1 MSDFSTFI
9 ETNGAFLL
17 SFFGLLGG
25 GISYI
30 LIFCLKS
37 RCSEISCCGCKL
49 VRTPIPLEQLGN
61 VNLELPNNNIVNN
74 NIP

>member
-1 MSDFSTFI
+1 MSDFSEFI
-9 ETNGAFLL
+9 EKNGAFLL

-37 RCSEISCCGCKL
+37 RCSEISCCGCKIIR
-49 VRTPIPLEQLGN
+49 VPLPVEELNQ
-61 VNLELPNNNIVNN
+61 VNLDLNSEPNPV
-74 NIP
+74 

>member
-1 MSDFSTFI
+1 MTDFSTFI

>member
-61 VNLELPNNNIVNN
+61 VNLELPNNNIINN

>member
-1 MSDFSTFI
+1 MSDFSEFI
-9 ETNGAFLL
+9 EKNGAFLL

-49 VRTPIPLEQLGN
+49 IRVPLPVEELNQ
-61 VNLELPNNNIVNN
+61 VNLELPNAE
-74 NIP
+74 IP

>member
-1 MSDFSTFI
+1 MSDFSAFI

-37 RCSEISCCGCKL
+37 RCSEISCCGCKII
-49 VRTPIPLEQLGN
+49 RTPIPLEQLGG
-61 VNLELPNNNIVNN
+61 VNLDMPNNNVNN

>member
-1 MSDFSTFI
+1 MTDFSTFI

-61 VNLELPNNNIVNN
+61 VNLELPNNNIINN

>member
-1 MSDFSTFI
+1 MSDFSEFI
-9 ETNGAFLL
+9 ERNGAFLL

-25 GISYI
+25 GVSYI

-49 VRTPIPLEQLGN
+49 IRTPLPVEQLN
-61 VNLELPNNNIVNN
+61 QVNLDLNQPNVE
-74 NIP
+74 IP